1 MSTVVSFGAGGE
13 EPYALVLGGGGG
25 TALALRR
32 LDDPGGSVEMDVADW
47 WSPASEIDLGVLAR
61 VQGPLLDIGCG
72 PGRMV
77 RAAEAHSLAALGIDV
92 SAHAAALAGAGGT
105 PVLRR
110 SVFDRLPLEGLWG
123 TALLMDGNIGIGGD
137 PDALLARCAEL
148 IAEDGRIVVEVDADP
163 DLFDCAEYT
172 AVGHGGRESAP
183 FPWARVGSAALARLA
198 AGRGLAVDDAWAAGA
213 RRFVVLRRK
222 APLAAPP
229 TDGRNHD

>member
-13 EPYALVLGGGGG
+13 EPYALFLRGGEG

-32 LDDPGGSVEMDVADW
+32 LDDPDGFVEIDVADW
-47 WSPASEIDLGVLAR
+47 RSPATAVDLAVLSGLH
-61 VQGPLLDIGCG
+61 GPLLDIGCG

-77 RAAEAHSLAALGIDV
+77 RAAEELAFAALGIDV

-123 TALLMDGNIGIGGD
+123 AALLMDGNIGIGGD
-137 PDALLARCAEL
+137 PAALLARCANL
-148 IAEDGRIVVEVDADP
+148 IADDGRIVVEVDPDP

-172 AVGHGGRESAP
+172 AIGHGGRESAP

-198 AGRGLAVDDAWAAGA
+198 APSGLVVADAWAAGE
-213 RRFVVLRRK
+213 RRFVVLRHER
-222 APLAAPP
+222 AELNPEC
-229 TDGRNHD
+229 R

>member
-13 EPYALVLGGGGG
+13 EPYALLLGGGGG

-32 LDDPGGSVEMDVADW
+32 LDDPRGFVEMDVADW
-47 WSPASEIDLGVLAR
+47 RSPANAIDVQVLAGLH
-61 VQGPLLDIGCG
+61 GPLLDIGCG

-77 RAAEAHSLAALGIDV
+77 RAAEEHAFAALGIDV

-123 TALLMDGNIGIGGD
+123 AALLMDGNIGIGGD
-137 PDALLARCAEL
+137 PATLLARCAEL
-148 IAEDGRIVVEVDADP
+148 IADDGRIVVEVDPDP
-163 DLFDCAEYT
+163 DLFDCADYT

-183 FPWARVGSAALARLA
+183 FPWARVGSAALVRLA
-198 AGRGLAVDDAWAAGA
+198 APSGLVVAHAWAAGE
-213 RRFVVLRRK
+213 RRFVVLRRE
-222 APLAAPP
+222 
-229 TDGRNHD
+229 GV